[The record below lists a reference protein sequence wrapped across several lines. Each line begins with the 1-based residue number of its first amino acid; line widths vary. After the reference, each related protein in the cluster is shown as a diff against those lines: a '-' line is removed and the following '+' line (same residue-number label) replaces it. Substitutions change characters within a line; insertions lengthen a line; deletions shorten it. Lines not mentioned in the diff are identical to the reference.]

1 MSSQAILKVFHPSDF
16 SAEEEI
22 AFAHALRLTVAV
34 RGELSIVHVGDT
46 DDSIHWEYFPRVRP
60 TLVKWGMVELH
71 KEAKGMAA
79 LGFTAHK
86 VQLAGKQRM
95 GSLLAYM
102 TEHLPDLAVM
112 AAHQRHGLSHWKNPS
127 QAVPISENSGT
138 TALFLPRHVPGFVCP
153 DTGKVSLRR
162 VLIPIDVE
170 PRPQPAVDIVVAIAD
185 ALECRLDITLLFVG
199 DIDHMPAVH
208 VPQRPGWTV
217 QKRAESGDTVST
229 ILDIA
234 AKEQSDLI
242 AMCSPGK
249 SSLVDAF
256 VGTKLERILA
266 DANCPLI
273 GVPRQ

>member
-1 MSSQAILKVFHPSDF
+1 VLRQAILKIFHPSDF
-16 SAEEEI
+16 SAEEEV
-22 AFAHALRLTVAV
+22 AFAHALRLAVAV
-34 RGELSIVHVGDT
+34 KGELSIVHVGNT

-60 TLVKWGMVELH
+60 TLVKWGMVEPN

-86 VQLAGKQRM
+86 VQLAGKQRI
-95 GSLLAYM
+95 GSLLSYM
-102 TEHLPDLAVM
+102 QEHVPDLAVM
-112 AAHQRHGLSHWKNPS
+112 AAHQRHGLSHLRNPS
-127 QAVPISENSGT
+127 HAVPISENSGT
-138 TALFLPRHVPGFVCP
+138 TALFLPRHVPGFVNP
-153 DTGKVSLRR
+153 ETGAISLRR

-208 VPQRPGWTV
+208 IPKRPGWTV
-217 QKRAESGDTVST
+217 AKRAESGDPVST
-229 ILDIA
+229 ILEVA
-234 AKEQSDLI
+234 EKEGSDLI

-249 SSLVDAF
+249 CSLADAF
-256 VGTKLERILA
+256 LGTKLERILA

>member
-1 MSSQAILKVFHPSDF
+1 VLKQAILKVFHPSDF
-16 SAEEEI
+16 TAEEEV
-22 AFAHALRLTVAV
+22 AFAHALRLAVAV
-34 RGELSIVHVGDT
+34 RGELSIVHVGNT

-60 TLVKWGMVELH
+60 TLVKWGMVEAH
-71 KEAKGMAA
+71 KEAKGMAT

-86 VQLAGKQRM
+86 VQLAGKQGM

-102 TEHLPDLAVM
+102 AEHLPDLAVM
-112 AAHQRHGLSHWKNPS
+112 AAHQRHGLSHLKNPS
-127 QAVPISENSGT
+127 HAVPISENSGT
-138 TALFLPRHVPGFVCP
+138 TALFIPQHVPGFVSTE
-153 DTGKVSLRR
+153 TGDVSLRR

-208 VPQRPGWTV
+208 IPQRPGWTV
-217 QKRAESGDTVST
+217 KKRAESGDTVST
-229 ILDIA
+229 ILNVA
-234 AKEQSDLI
+234 AKEQADLI

-249 SSLVDAF
+249 CSLVDAF
-256 VGTKLERILA
+256 VGTKLERILN
-266 DANCPLI
+266 DTNCPLI